1 MADGIHWND
10 AAFASL
16 AKSAPVKAA
25 VSKATKQICARANS
39 AAYGH
44 KGAIRLPTSKGGKAV
59 PVSRIAKPPYAA
71 KVKTLSNTAFGVV
84 CTATPVGGADQS
96 QFHSLNRATH

>member
-1 MADGIHWND
+1 MADGIHWNN

-25 VSKATKQICARANS
+25 VSKATNQICARANS
-39 AAYGH
+39 AAEGH

-59 PVSRIAKPPYAA
+59 PVSRFATVRGEGQDAQQH
-71 KVKTLSNTAFGVV
+71 GVRRGV
-84 CTATPVGGADQS
+84 HRNARGRRGPVAVP
-96 QFHSLNRATH
+96 LA